1 MTQATSSDQKE
12 EACWTSL
19 WKVKIPSKIRVFIWR
34 LAKQSIPTG
43 DVRHRRNMAL
53 DSSCGICGA
62 TDSWR
67 HSLLE
72 CRMSRCVWALVP
84 EEITEHMDRTTEPN
98 AKQWIFQMMSTLN
111 HSELI
116 RCFVTLWAIWFAR
129 RKVIHENIFQS
140 PLSTYNFV
148 ESSIRDLEMAAPV
161 QQGLHRRRRDE
172 PAPRWI
178 APPTGYAKINV
189 DAAVQKQRFSGAVA
203 AVCRGQDSVFLGASA
218 LSIQGISDP
227 GSLEA
232 VACDTSPTYL

>member
-1 MTQATSSDQKE
+1 
-12 EACWTSL
+12 
-19 WKVKIPSKIRVFIWR
+19 
-34 LAKQSIPTG
+34 
-43 DVRHRRNMAL
+43 
-53 DSSCGICGA
+53 
-62 TDSWR
+62 
-67 HSLLE
+67 
-72 CRMSRCVWALVP
+72 MSRCVWALVP

-116 RCFVTLWAIWFAR
+116 QCFVTLWAIWFAR

-203 AVCRGQDSVFLGASA
+203 AVCRGQDGVFLGASA

-227 GSLEA
+227 GILEA
-232 VACDTSPTYL
+232 VACREALALAADLQL